1 MSHTNATPNYALS
14 QFISTDTPAWLT
26 DVNGDNQKID
36 TALYNHAQSIT
47 TNAGDISTIN
57 TKLSNYLPAAGT
69 TGNVLK
75 KTNTGAN
82 WASVDASEVEF
93 DNTGTALSAS
103 DAGAALAELAT
114 GLIIY
119 RDYTTP
125 EVSFA
130 GGTIGTR
137 AGACEVA
144 IDNLAGYKPIAAS
157 IIGLKSSVG
166 EAVGPAILD
175 DVNFTVKSVMHRNG
189 TAAFTEWV
197 QFRVVY
203 LKTI

>member
-47 TNAGDISTIN
+47 TNAGDIASIN

-69 TGNVLK
+69 TGDVLK
-75 KTNTGAN
+75 KTNTGAS

-93 DNTGTALSAS
+93 DNTGTPLAAT
-103 DAGAALAELAT
+103 DAAAALAELAS

-125 EVSFA
+125 ETNFA

-144 IDNLAGYKPIAAS
+144 IDNLAGYKPIAAT
-157 IIGLKSSVG
+157 IVGLKSSVG
-166 EAVGPAILD
+166 EAVGPAIID

-189 TAAFTEWV
+189 TAAFSEWV
-197 QFRVVY
+197 TFRVVY
-203 LKTI
+203 LKV